1 MSNSE
6 NDSRGRDWRVIVVA
20 LLAVV
25 IVVGGIV
32 YKYTG
37 DFTGF
42 AKFGTSGPGPRLTG
56 SRL

>member
-1 MSNSE
+1 MSDSG
-6 NDSRGRDWRVIVVA
+6 NDSRRRDWRVIVVA

-25 IVVGGIV
+25 LVVGGIV

-42 AKFGTSGPGPRLTG
+42 AKFGTSGQPGRD
-56 SRL
+56 

>member
-6 NDSRGRDWRVIVVA
+6 NGSRGRDWRVIVVA
-20 LLAVV
+20 LLAAALVF
-25 IVVGGIV
+25 GGIV

-42 AKFGTSGPGPRLTG
+42 AKFGTSGQPGRN
-56 SRL
+56 